1 MMAPGVADRREDA
14 IGVTRAA
21 DVRLQAEPTAAADVR
36 CVVVDS
42 AWAFSALRSEWSS
55 LLRASASASPFL
67 TWEWLHT
74 WWTHLRGSSQL
85 RMVAVRAG
93 TELIAVA
100 PFRMTTG
107 TAYLP
112 CLDMLAT
119 GDAGS
124 DYLDVIVRRG
134 REAEALLA
142 IEQFVRSQRTTI
154 RLTHLGPSAVANDLA
169 DRLDARGWT
178 RTTTAGGTCPYI
190 PLAGQTWD
198 SYLATLGS
206 SHRANVRRRI
216 RALEQKFDVRFE
228 RVTGEAQRREALDK
242 LVQYHENRF
251 VDGGSAFSSEPLR
264 AFHDEVTRRALDRGW
279 LRMFVLRLDG
289 AAVAVMYGF
298 LYNGTFYFFQHGF
311 DEQYQQHSIGLVLM
325 ALSIR
330 AAIDEGAGEF
340 DKLWGVEPYKFL
352 WARHTREL
360 RNIILF
366 PSRVGGHL
374 HRGLFH
380 ARRRAKALIRRYV
393 S

>member
-1 MMAPGVADRREDA
+1 MIAPG
-14 IGVTRAA
+14 IAA
-21 DVRLQAEPTAAADVR
+21 PQPDPACHVEPASEIR
-36 CVVVDS
+36 CVLIDS
-42 AWAFSALRSEWSS
+42 AWGFSALRSEWSS

-74 WWTHLRGSSQL
+74 WWTRLAGSSQL

-100 PFRMTTG
+100 PFRTATG

-119 GDAGS
+119 GAVGS

-134 REAEALLA
+134 REAEALPA
-142 IEQFVRSQRTTI
+142 IEQFLRSQRTTL
-154 RLTHLGPSAVANDLA
+154 RLTHLGPSAVADLLA
-169 DRLDARGWT
+169 DRLQAGGWA

-190 PLAGQTWD
+190 PLAGHTWD

-206 SHRANVRRRI
+206 SHRANVRRRM

-228 RVTGEAQRREALDK
+228 RVTDDTQRRDALAK
-242 LVQYHENRF
+242 IVEYHDRRF
-251 VDGGSAFSSEPLR
+251 DERGTAFATDDLK
-264 AFHDEVTRRALDRGW
+264 AFHDELTRRALDRGW

-289 AAVAVMYGF
+289 AIAAVMYGF
-298 LYNGTFYFFQHGF
+298 LYDGTFSFYQHGF
-311 DEQYQQHSIGLVLM
+311 DEQFQQHSIGLVLM

-340 DKLWGVEPYKFL
+340 DMLWGVEPYKFL
-352 WARHTREL
+352 WARQAREL
-360 RNIILF
+360 RTVLLF
-366 PSRVGGHL
+366 PPRIGGQI
-374 HRGLFH
+374 HRGLYH
-380 ARRRAKALIRRYV
+380 ARRHAKALIERYV

>member
-1 MMAPGVADRREDA
+1 MIAPGIAERRQDGEWH
-14 IGVTRAA
+14 V
-21 DVRLQAEPTAAADVR
+21 EPAPDTS
-36 CVVVDS
+36 CLLIDS
-42 AWAFSALRSEWSS
+42 AWSFSALRPEWSS

-74 WWTHLRGSSQL
+74 WWTHLGESSRL

-100 PFRMTTG
+100 PFRVSTG

-119 GDAGS
+119 GDVGS
-124 DYLDVIVRRG
+124 DYLDVIVRGG
-134 REAEALLA
+134 REAEALPA
-142 IEQFVRSQRTTI
+142 IEQFVRSQRTTL
-154 RLTHLGPSAVANDLA
+154 RLTHLGPSAVANLLA
-169 DRLDARGWT
+169 DRLHASGWA
-178 RTTTAGGTCPYI
+178 RTTTACGTCPYI
-190 PLAGQTWD
+190 PLAGHTWD

-228 RVTGEAQRREALDK
+228 RVTGDTQRREALAK
-242 LVQYHENRF
+242 LFEYHDRRF
-251 VDGGSAFSSEPLR
+251 DEDGTAFGTDGLR
-264 AFHDEVTRRALDRGW
+264 AFHDELTKRALDRGW

-289 AAVAVMYGF
+289 APAAVMYGF
-298 LYNGTFYFFQHGF
+298 LYDGTFYFYQHGF
-311 DEQYQQHSIGLVLM
+311 DEQFQQHSIGLVLM
-325 ALSIR
+325 GLSIR

-340 DKLWGVEPYKFL
+340 DMLWGVEPYKFL
-352 WARHTREL
+352 WARQTREL
-360 RNIILF
+360 RTMLLF
-366 PSRVGGHL
+366 PPRIGGQI

-380 ARRRAKALIRRYV
+380 ARRQAKALIGRYV

>member
-1 MMAPGVADRREDA
+1 MIAPGIAEWRQGGGCHVE
-14 IGVTRAA
+14 
-21 DVRLQAEPTAAADVR
+21 QAPDIR
-36 CVVVDS
+36 CLLIDS
-42 AWAFSALRSEWSS
+42 AWSFSALRPEWSS

-74 WWTHLRGSSQL
+74 WWTHLGGSSRL

-100 PFRMTTG
+100 PFRAATG

-119 GDAGS
+119 GDVGS

-134 REAEALLA
+134 REAEALPA
-142 IEQFVRSQRTTI
+142 IEQFVRSQRTTL
-154 RLTHLGPSAVANDLA
+154 RLTHLGPSAVADLLA
-169 DRLDARGWT
+169 DRLHASGWA
-178 RTTTAGGTCPYI
+178 RTTTACGTCPYI
-190 PLAGQTWD
+190 PLAGHTWD

-216 RALEQKFDVRFE
+216 RALDQKFDVRFE
-228 RVTGEAQRREALDK
+228 RVTGDTQRREALAK
-242 LVQYHENRF
+242 LFEYHDRRF
-251 VDGGSAFSSEPLR
+251 DERGTAFGTDDMR
-264 AFHDEVTRRALDRGW
+264 AFHDELTRRALDRGW

-289 AAVAVMYGF
+289 APVAVMYGF
-298 LYNGTFYFFQHGF
+298 LYDGTFYFYQHGF
-311 DEQYQQHSIGLVLM
+311 DEQFQQHSIGLVLM

-340 DKLWGVEPYKFL
+340 DMLWGVEPYKFL
-352 WARHTREL
+352 WARQTREL
-360 RNIILF
+360 RTLLLF
-366 PSRVGGHL
+366 PPRIGGQI
-374 HRGLFH
+374 HRGLYH
-380 ARRRAKALIRRYV
+380 ARRQAKALIGRYV

>member
-1 MMAPGVADRREDA
+1 MIAPGIAERRQDGGLHVE
-14 IGVTRAA
+14 
-21 DVRLQAEPTAAADVR
+21 QAPDIH
-36 CVVVDS
+36 CLLIDS
-42 AWAFSALRSEWSS
+42 AWSFSALRPEWSS

-74 WWTHLRGSSQL
+74 WWTHLGGSSRL

-100 PFRMTTG
+100 PFRAATG

-119 GDAGS
+119 GDVGS

-134 REAEALLA
+134 REAEALPA
-142 IEQFVRSQRTTI
+142 IEQFVRSQRTTL
-154 RLTHLGPSAVANDLA
+154 RLTHLGPSAVADLLA
-169 DRLDARGWT
+169 DRLHASGWA
-178 RTTTAGGTCPYI
+178 RTTTACGTCPYI
-190 PLAGQTWD
+190 PLAGHTWD

-216 RALEQKFDVRFE
+216 RALDQKFDVRFE
-228 RVTGEAQRREALDK
+228 RVTGDTQRREALAK
-242 LVQYHENRF
+242 LFEYHDRRF
-251 VDGGSAFSSEPLR
+251 DERGTAFGTDDMR
-264 AFHDEVTRRALDRGW
+264 AFHDELTRRALDRGW

-289 AAVAVMYGF
+289 APAAVMYGF
-298 LYNGTFYFFQHGF
+298 LYDGTFYFYQHGF
-311 DEQYQQHSIGLVLM
+311 DEQFQQHSIGLVLM

-340 DKLWGVEPYKFL
+340 DMLWGVEPYKFL
-352 WARHTREL
+352 WARQTREL
-360 RNIILF
+360 RTLLLF
-366 PSRVGGHL
+366 PPRIGGQI
-374 HRGLFH
+374 HRGLYH
-380 ARRRAKALIRRYV
+380 ARRQAKALIGRYV

>member
-1 MMAPGVADRREDA
+1 MIAPGIAERRQDGGLHVE
-14 IGVTRAA
+14 
-21 DVRLQAEPTAAADVR
+21 QAPDIH
-36 CVVVDS
+36 CLLIDS
-42 AWAFSALRSEWSS
+42 AWSFSALRPEWSS

-74 WWTHLRGSSQL
+74 WWTHLGGSSRL

-100 PFRMTTG
+100 PFRAATG

-119 GDAGS
+119 GDVGS

-134 REAEALLA
+134 REAEALPA
-142 IEQFVRSQRTTI
+142 IEQFVRSQRTTL
-154 RLTHLGPSAVANDLA
+154 RLTHLGPSAVADLLA
-169 DRLDARGWT
+169 DRLHASGWA
-178 RTTTAGGTCPYI
+178 RTTTACGTCPYI
-190 PLAGQTWD
+190 PLVGHTWD

-216 RALEQKFDVRFE
+216 RALDQKFDVRFE
-228 RVTGEAQRREALDK
+228 RVTGDTQRREALAK
-242 LVQYHENRF
+242 LFEYHDRRF
-251 VDGGSAFSSEPLR
+251 DERGTAFGTDDMR
-264 AFHDEVTRRALDRGW
+264 AFHDELTRRALDRGW

-289 AAVAVMYGF
+289 AAAAVMYGF
-298 LYNGTFYFFQHGF
+298 LYDGTFYFYQHGF
-311 DEQYQQHSIGLVLM
+311 DEQFQQHSIGLVLM

-340 DKLWGVEPYKFL
+340 DMLWGVEPYKFL
-352 WARHTREL
+352 WARQTREL
-360 RNIILF
+360 RTLLLF
-366 PSRVGGHL
+366 PPRIGGQI

-380 ARRRAKALIRRYV
+380 ARRQAKALIGRYV

>member
-1 MMAPGVADRREDA
+1 MAPGIAE
-14 IGVTRAA
+14 
-21 DVRLQAEPTAAADVR
+21 RLHDSGSHAEPAGDIR
-36 CVVVDS
+36 ILLIDS
-42 AWAFSALRSEWSS
+42 PWAFSALRSEWSS
-55 LLRASASASPFL
+55 LLRESASASPFL
-67 TWEWLHT
+67 TWEWLHA

-85 RMVAVRAG
+85 RMLAVRAG

-100 PFRMTTG
+100 PFRTASG

-119 GDAGS
+119 GDVGS

-134 REAEALLA
+134 REAEALPV
-142 IEQFVRSQRTTI
+142 IEQFVRSQRTTV
-154 RLTHLGPSAVANDLA
+154 RLTHVGPSAVATLLA
-169 DRLDARGWT
+169 DRLHARGWA

-190 PLAGQTWD
+190 PLAGHTWD

-228 RVTGEAQRREALDK
+228 RVTDDTQRRDALAK
-242 LVQYHENRF
+242 LFDYHERRF
-251 VDGGSAFSSEPLR
+251 AERGTAFATDAMR
-264 AFHDEVTRRALDRGW
+264 AFHDELTKRALERSW

-289 AAVAVMYGF
+289 AAAAVMYGF
-298 LYNGTFYFFQHGF
+298 LYNGTFYFYQHGF
-311 DEQYQQHSIGLVLM
+311 DEQFQQHGIGLVLM

-340 DKLWGVEPYKFL
+340 DMLWGVEPYKFL

-360 RNIILF
+360 HNTLLF
-366 PSRVGGHL
+366 PSRIGGQL

-380 ARRRAKALIRRYV
+380 ARRHAKTLIGRYV

>member
-1 MMAPGVADRREDA
+1 MIAPGIAERRQGGGWHVE
-14 IGVTRAA
+14 
-21 DVRLQAEPTAAADVR
+21 QAPDIH
-36 CVVVDS
+36 CLLIDS
-42 AWAFSALRSEWSS
+42 AWSFSALRPEWSS

-74 WWTHLRGSSQL
+74 WWTHLGGSSRL

-100 PFRMTTG
+100 PFRAATG

-119 GDAGS
+119 GDVGS

-134 REAEALLA
+134 REAEALPA
-142 IEQFVRSQRTTI
+142 IEQFVRSQCTTL
-154 RLTHLGPSAVANDLA
+154 RLTHLGPSAVADLLA
-169 DRLDARGWT
+169 DRLHASGWA

-190 PLAGQTWD
+190 PLAGHTWD

-216 RALEQKFDVRFE
+216 RALDQKFDVRFE
-228 RVTGEAQRREALDK
+228 RGTGDTQRREALAK
-242 LVQYHENRF
+242 LFEYHDRRF
-251 VDGGSAFSSEPLR
+251 DERGTAFGTDDMR
-264 AFHDEVTRRALDRGW
+264 AFHDELTRRALDRGW

-289 AAVAVMYGF
+289 APVAVMYGF
-298 LYNGTFYFFQHGF
+298 LYDGTFYFYQHGF
-311 DEQYQQHSIGLVLM
+311 DEQFQQHSIGLVLM

-330 AAIDEGAGEF
+330 AAIDKGAGEF
-340 DKLWGVEPYKFL
+340 DMLWGVEPYKFL
-352 WARHTREL
+352 WARQTREL
-360 RNIILF
+360 RTLLLF
-366 PSRVGGHL
+366 PPRIGGQI
-374 HRGLFH
+374 HRGLYH
-380 ARRRAKALIRRYV
+380 ARRQAKALIGRYV

>member
-1 MMAPGVADRREDA
+1 MIAPGIAERRQGGGLHVE
-14 IGVTRAA
+14 
-21 DVRLQAEPTAAADVR
+21 QAPDIH
-36 CVVVDS
+36 CLLIDS
-42 AWAFSALRSEWSS
+42 AWSFSALRPEWSS

-74 WWTHLRGSSQL
+74 WWTHLGGSSRL

-100 PFRMTTG
+100 PFRAATG

-119 GDAGS
+119 GDVGS

-134 REAEALLA
+134 REAEALPA
-142 IEQFVRSQRTTI
+142 IEQFVRSQRTTL
-154 RLTHLGPSAVANDLA
+154 RLTHLGPSAVADLLA
-169 DRLDARGWT
+169 DRLHASGWA
-178 RTTTAGGTCPYI
+178 RTTTACGTCPYI
-190 PLAGQTWD
+190 PLAGHTWD

-216 RALEQKFDVRFE
+216 RALDQKFDVRFE
-228 RVTGEAQRREALDK
+228 RVTGDTQRREALAK
-242 LVQYHENRF
+242 LFEYHDRRF
-251 VDGGSAFSSEPLR
+251 DERGTAFGTDDMR
-264 AFHDEVTRRALDRGW
+264 AFHDELTRRALDRGW

-289 AAVAVMYGF
+289 AAAAVMYGF
-298 LYNGTFYFFQHGF
+298 LYDGTFYFYQHGF
-311 DEQYQQHSIGLVLM
+311 DEQFQQHSIGLVLM

-340 DKLWGVEPYKFL
+340 DMLWGVEPYKFL
-352 WARHTREL
+352 WARQTREL
-360 RNIILF
+360 RTMLLF
-366 PSRVGGHL
+366 PPRIGGQI
-374 HRGLFH
+374 HRGLYH
-380 ARRRAKALIRRYV
+380 ARRQAKALIGRYV

>member
-1 MMAPGVADRREDA
+1 MMAPGVAERARDLASHAPDGVEKDA
-14 IGVTRAA
+14 RAG
-21 DVRLQAEPTAAADVR
+21 VR
-36 CVVVDS
+36 CVLVDS
-42 AWAFSALRSEWSS
+42 AWAFSALRPEWSS

-85 RMVAVRAG
+85 RIVAVRAG

-124 DYLDVIVRRG
+124 DYLDMVVRRG
-134 REAEALLA
+134 REAEALPA
-142 IEQFVRSQRTTI
+142 IEQFVRSQRTAL
-154 RLTHLGPSAVANDLA
+154 RLTHLGPSAVADHLVE
-169 DRLDARGWT
+169 RLVASGWT
-178 RTTTAGGTCPYI
+178 RTITAGGTCPYI
-190 PLAGQTWD
+190 PLAGHTWD

-216 RALEQKFDVRFE
+216 RGLEQKFEVRFE
-228 RVTGEAQRREALDK
+228 RVTTDAQRREALDQ
-242 LVQYHENRF
+242 LVQYHDRRF
-251 VDGGSAFSSEPLR
+251 DERGTAFKTAALR

-279 LRMFVLRLDG
+279 LRLFVLRLDG
-289 AAVAVMYGF
+289 APVAVMYGF
-298 LYNGTFYFFQHGF
+298 LYDGTFSFFQHGF
-311 DEQYQQHSIGLVLM
+311 DERYQQHSIGLVLM
-325 ALSIR
+325 ALTIR
-330 AAIDEGAGEF
+330 AAIEEGAGEF
-340 DKLWGVEPYKFL
+340 DMLWGVEPYKFL

-360 RNIILF
+360 RNMVLF
-366 PSRVGGHL
+366 PSRIGGQL

>member
-1 MMAPGVADRREDA
+1 MIVPGIAERRQGGGWHVEQAPD
-14 IGVTRAA
+14 I
-21 DVRLQAEPTAAADVR
+21 R
-36 CVVVDS
+36 CLLIDS
-42 AWAFSALRSEWSS
+42 AWSFSALRPEWSS

-74 WWTHLRGSSQL
+74 WWTHLGGSSRL

-100 PFRMTTG
+100 PFRAATG

-119 GDAGS
+119 GDVGS

-134 REAEALLA
+134 REAEALPA
-142 IEQFVRSQRTTI
+142 IEQFVRSQRTTL
-154 RLTHLGPSAVANDLA
+154 RLTHLGPSAVADLLA
-169 DRLDARGWT
+169 DRLHASGWA
-178 RTTTAGGTCPYI
+178 RTTTACGTCPYI
-190 PLAGQTWD
+190 PLAGHTWD

-216 RALEQKFDVRFE
+216 RALDQKFDVRFE
-228 RVTGEAQRREALDK
+228 RVTGDTQRREALAK
-242 LVQYHENRF
+242 LFEYHDRRF
-251 VDGGSAFSSEPLR
+251 DERGTAFGTDDMR
-264 AFHDEVTRRALDRGW
+264 AFHDELTRRALDRGW

-289 AAVAVMYGF
+289 APVAVMYGF
-298 LYNGTFYFFQHGF
+298 LYDGTFYFYQHGF
-311 DEQYQQHSIGLVLM
+311 DEQFQQHSIGLVLM

-340 DKLWGVEPYKFL
+340 DMLWGVEPYKFL
-352 WARHTREL
+352 WARQTREL
-360 RNIILF
+360 RTLLLF
-366 PSRVGGHL
+366 PPRIGGQI
-374 HRGLFH
+374 HRGLYH
-380 ARRRAKALIRRYV
+380 ARRQAKALIGRYV